1 MSVHELKSKGWK
13 AELVEITQKQ
23 LEEYFVAYREQR
35 PEKAS
40 GTEDRGAVVRAAAH
54 CGWLKGDWDVDN
66 LPPAQVRWLAAIIDD
81 AYAQATAIPPE

>member
-13 AELVEITQKQ
+13 AELVEITQRQ

-35 PEKAS
+35 PEKGSA
-40 GTEDRGAVVRAAAH
+40 TEDRGAVVRAAAKT
-54 CGWLKGDWDVDN
+54 GWLKGDWDVDN